1 MFGFETSRGS
11 LCCVLR
17 QNTPPRNI
25 NELPV
30 KFLTLVSHLSESC
43 NTPSLFM
50 LQGKAPARW
59 VIRLEFGP
67 CLLNL
72 VKEFWHG
79 KEIVQFSF
87 EFTKDL
93 EIIESW
99 NSLFWD
105 DLTGKEDG
113 LQTYIPLGLG
123 LLQGNEI
130 KYQVKQVCCEYK
142 FLMKQF
148 VCLQKKTWPLDDLA
162 DINHN
167 SRSIL
172 IMFMK
177 LFKAICFKF
186 NSSSRKLRQILI
198 SLKAF

>member
-1 MFGFETSRGS
+1 MSYRW
-11 LCCVLR
+11 
-17 QNTPPRNI
+17 N
-25 NELPV
+25 
-30 KFLTLVSHLSESC
+30 FLTLVSHLSESC

-50 LQGKAPARW
+50 LPGKALARW

-148 VCLQKKTWPLDDLA
+148 VCLQKKTDHLIIWQISIIILDLFLLSLWNFSKPSA
-162 DINHN
+162 LN
-167 SRSIL
+167 SIRP
-172 IMFMK
+172 
-177 LFKAICFKF
+177 
-186 NSSSRKLRQILI
+186 RQILI

>member
-1 MFGFETSRGS
+1 M
-11 LCCVLR
+11 
-17 QNTPPRNI
+17 
-25 NELPV
+25 

-50 LQGKAPARW
+50 LPGKALARW

-105 DLTGKEDG
+105 DLTGKADG

-148 VCLQKKTWPLDDLA
+148 VCLQKKNWPLDHLA

-172 IMFMK
+172 IKFMK

-186 NSSSRKLRQILI
+186 NSSSTN
-198 SLKAF
+198 FNFT